1 MIRVIGDI
9 ILDRWITG
17 DVNRLSPEAP
27 VPVLLEKSNHYT
39 LGGAANVAKNISNMG
54 AEIILHGTIASDEYT
69 TIIKTMLKS
78 VPHQLIE
85 CRTKSTVKTRLVTS
99 CGKHLLRWDNEL
111 KESNETS
118 FYDFSESDIILISD
132 YNKGDITKNLISRYT
147 GTNKVFVDPIQD
159 PEVYTNAFLVKP
171 NMKEFLSWTTKFDL
185 VSAQKLMDKYNWN
198 WLVVTDGGNGI
209 HLFEKDTDRHN
220 HFTDECGVV
229 ADVTGAGDVVIS
241 TIVAEYLRG
250 KQIPEACR
258 KANKNAT
265 QCVQKKGTSLF
276 CEELL

>member
-27 VPVLLEKSNHYT
+27 VPVLLETKNYYT
-39 LGGAANVAKNISNMG
+39 LGGAANVAKNISNMN
-54 AEIILHGTIASDEYT
+54 ADITLYGTIATDEYAN
-69 TIIKTMLKS
+69 TIKKLLNS
-78 VPHQLIE
+78 VPHQLID
-85 CRTKSTVKTRLVTS
+85 CRTKTTVKTRLVTT
-99 CGKHLLRWDNEL
+99 CGKHLLSWDNES
-111 KESNETS
+111 KESHHPRFRE
-118 FYDFSESDIILISD
+118 FSETDIVLISD
-132 YNKGDITKNLISRYT
+132 YDKGDITKELVSKYAK
-147 GTNKVFVDPIQD
+147 TNKVFVDPIQEPD
-159 PEVYTNAFLVKP
+159 IYANAFLVKP
-171 NMKEFLSWTTKFDL
+171 NMKEFLTWTNKFDL

-209 HLFEKDTDRHN
+209 HLFEKDTDRHD

-241 TIVAEYLRG
+241 TIVVEYLKG
-250 KQIPEACR
+250 NQIPEACR

-265 QCVQKKGTSLF
+265 ECVQKKGTSLF
-276 CEELL
+276 CED

>member
-27 VPVLLEKSNHYT
+27 VPVLLETKNYYT
-39 LGGAANVAKNISNMG
+39 LGGAANVAKNISNMN
-54 AEIILHGTIASDEYT
+54 ADITLYGTIASDEYAN
-69 TIIKTMLKS
+69 TIKKLLNS
-78 VPHQLIE
+78 VPHQLID
-85 CRTKSTVKTRLVTS
+85 CRTKTTVKTRLVTT
-99 CGKHLLRWDNEL
+99 CGKHLLRWDNES
-111 KESNETS
+111 KESHHPLFRE
-118 FYDFSESDIILISD
+118 FSETDIVLISD
-132 YNKGDITKNLISRYT
+132 YDKGDITKELVSKYAK
-147 GTNKVFVDPIQD
+147 TNKVFVDPIQEPD
-159 PEVYTNAFLVKP
+159 IYANAFLVKP
-171 NMKEFLSWTTKFDL
+171 NMKEFLTWTNKFDL

-209 HLFEKDTDRHN
+209 HLFEKDTDRHD

-241 TIVAEYLRG
+241 TIVVEYLKG
-250 KQIPEACR
+250 NQIPEACR

-265 QCVQKKGTSLF
+265 ECVQKKGTSLF
-276 CEELL
+276 CED

>member
-27 VPVLLEKSNHYT
+27 VPVLLETKNYYT
-39 LGGAANVAKNISNMG
+39 LGGAANVAKNISNMN
-54 AEIILHGTIASDEYT
+54 ADITLYGTIATDECAN
-69 TIIKTMLKS
+69 TIKKLLNS
-78 VPHQLIE
+78 VPHQLID
-85 CRTKSTVKTRLVTS
+85 CRTKTTVKTRLVTT
-99 CGKHLLRWDNEL
+99 CGKHLLRWDNES
-111 KESNETS
+111 KESHHPLFRE
-118 FYDFSESDIILISD
+118 FSETDIVLISD
-132 YNKGDITKNLISRYT
+132 YDKGDITKELVSKYAK
-147 GTNKVFVDPIQD
+147 TNKVFVDPIQEPD
-159 PEVYTNAFLVKP
+159 IYANAFLVKP
-171 NMKEFLSWTTKFDL
+171 NMKEFLTWTNKFDL

-209 HLFEKDTDRHN
+209 HLFEKDTDRHD

-241 TIVAEYLRG
+241 TIVVEYLKG
-250 KQIPEACR
+250 NQIPEACR

-265 QCVQKKGTSLF
+265 ECVQKKGTSLF
-276 CEELL
+276 CED

>member
-27 VPVLLEKSNHYT
+27 VPVLLETKNYYT
-39 LGGAANVAKNISNMG
+39 LGGAANVAKNISNMN
-54 AEIILHGTIASDEYT
+54 ADITLYGTIATDEYAN
-69 TIIKTMLKS
+69 TIKKLLNS
-78 VPHQLIE
+78 VPHQLID
-85 CRTKSTVKTRLVTS
+85 CRTKTTVKTRLVTT
-99 CGKHLLRWDNEL
+99 CGKHLLRWDNES
-111 KESNETS
+111 KESHHPRFRE
-118 FYDFSESDIILISD
+118 FSETDIVLISD
-132 YNKGDITKNLISRYT
+132 YDKGDVTKELVSKYAK
-147 GTNKVFVDPIQD
+147 TNKVFVDPIQEPD
-159 PEVYTNAFLVKP
+159 IYANAFLVKP
-171 NMKEFLSWTTKFDL
+171 NMKEFLTWTNKFDL

-209 HLFEKDTDRHN
+209 HLFEKDTDRHD

-241 TIVAEYLRG
+241 TIVVEYLKG
-250 KQIPEACR
+250 NQIPEACR

-265 QCVQKKGTSLF
+265 ECVQKKGTSLF
-276 CEELL
+276 CED

>member
-27 VPVLLEKSNHYT
+27 VPVLLETKNYYT
-39 LGGAANVAKNISNMG
+39 LGGAANVAKNISNMN
-54 AEIILHGTIASDEYT
+54 ADITLYGTIATDEYAN
-69 TIIKTMLKS
+69 TIKKLLNS
-78 VPHQLIE
+78 VPHQLID
-85 CRTKSTVKTRLVTS
+85 CRTKTTVKTRLVTT
-99 CGKHLLRWDNEL
+99 CGKHLLRWDNES
-111 KESNETS
+111 KESHHPRFRE
-118 FYDFSESDIILISD
+118 FSETDIVLISD
-132 YNKGDITKNLISRYT
+132 YDKGDITKELVSKYAK
-147 GTNKVFVDPIQD
+147 TNKVFVDPIQEPD
-159 PEVYTNAFLVKP
+159 IYANAFLVKP
-171 NMKEFLSWTTKFDL
+171 NMKEFLTWTNKFDL

-209 HLFEKDTDRHN
+209 HLFEKDTDRHD

-241 TIVAEYLRG
+241 TIVVEYLKG
-250 KQIPEACR
+250 NQIPEACR

-265 QCVQKKGTSLF
+265 ECVQKKGTSLF
-276 CEELL
+276 CED

>member
-27 VPVLLEKSNHYT
+27 VPVLLETKNYYT
-39 LGGAANVAKNISNMG
+39 LGGAANVAKNISNMD
-54 AEIILHGTIASDEYT
+54 ADITLYGTIATDEYAN
-69 TIIKTMLKS
+69 TIKKLLNS
-78 VPHQLIE
+78 VPHQLID
-85 CRTKSTVKTRLVTS
+85 CRSKTTVKTRMVTT
-99 CGKHLLRWDNEL
+99 CGKHLLRWDNES
-111 KESNETS
+111 KESHHPRFRE
-118 FYDFSESDIILISD
+118 FSDTDIVLISD
-132 YNKGDITKNLISRYT
+132 YDKGDVTKKLVSKYAK
-147 GTNKVFVDPIQD
+147 TNKVFVDPIQEPD
-159 PEVYTNAFLVKP
+159 IYTDAFLVKP
-171 NMKEFLSWTTKFDL
+171 NMKEFLTWTNKFDL

-241 TIVAEYLRG
+241 TIVVEYLKG
-250 KQIPEACR
+250 NQIPEACR

-265 QCVQKKGTSLF
+265 ECVQKKGTSLF
-276 CEELL
+276 CED

>member
-27 VPVLLEKSNHYT
+27 VPVLLETKNYYT
-39 LGGAANVAKNISNMG
+39 LGGAANVAKNISNMN
-54 AEIILHGTIASDEYT
+54 ADITLYGTIATDEYAN
-69 TIIKTMLKS
+69 TIKKLLNS
-78 VPHQLIE
+78 VPHQLID
-85 CRTKSTVKTRLVTS
+85 CRSKTTVKTRMVTT
-99 CGKHLLRWDNEL
+99 CGKHLLRWDNES
-111 KESNETS
+111 KELHHPLFRE
-118 FYDFSESDIILISD
+118 FSETDIVLISD
-132 YNKGDITKNLISRYT
+132 YDKGDVTKKLVSKYAK
-147 GTNKVFVDPIQD
+147 TNKVFVDPIQEPD
-159 PEVYTNAFLVKP
+159 IYTDAFLVKP
-171 NMKEFLSWTTKFDL
+171 NMKEFLTWTNKFDL

-241 TIVAEYLRG
+241 TIVVEYLKG
-250 KQIPEACR
+250 NQIPEACR

-265 QCVQKKGTSLF
+265 ECVQKKGTSLF
-276 CEELL
+276 CED